1 MKKVNLLIL
10 GNSNFVQRRVIS
22 SLNKIKEI
30 NYKICSKSQK
40 SKNIFFSD
48 YIKALGSN
56 PDIVYISLVNH
67 LHYKYAKL
75 VLNKGFHV
83 IVDKPLAPKLS
94 QVKELIEIAK
104 KKNLLISEATLFNY
118 HNVFHKIDT
127 LIGGSKNLKFIQS
140 NFTIPQ
146 KKTLKQ
152 IELTQSDCF
161 MDMSPYASALIRLY
175 LDSKVEKLTFFNEK
189 FKNNKSIK
197 NFYILAKNSETK
209 YFGNFA
215 VGREYLSQIIFTS
228 KKKIVYLDF
237 QAFALPSNKKIKI
250 IIKENN
256 QFKNIY
262 IDKDDSIKNYFN
274 KILSS
279 INNKR
284 FDEFYNFALNDAK
297 IKNVM
302 IKGKKNIKL

>member
-10 GNSNFVQRRVIS
+10 GNSNFVQRRVIN

-30 NYKICSKSQK
+30 DYKICSKSQK
-40 SKNIFFSD
+40 NKKIYFNN
-48 YIKALGSN
+48 YTEALKSE

-67 LHYKYAKL
+67 LHYKYAKIAL
-75 VLNKGFHV
+75 KKGFHV
-83 IVDKPLAPKLS
+83 IVDKPIAPKLY
-94 QVKELIEIAK
+94 QVKELIKIAK
-104 KKNLLISEATLFNY
+104 KKNVLLSEATLFNY
-118 HNVFHKIDT
+118 HEVFYKINS
-127 LIGGSKNLKFIQS
+127 LIGGNKNLKFIQS

-161 MDMSPYASALIRLY
+161 MDMSPYASSLIRLY
-175 LDSKVEKLTFFNEK
+175 LESNVEHLTFFNEK

-197 NFYILAKNSETK
+197 NFYILAKNSKIK

-228 KKKIVYLDF
+228 EKKIIYLDF

-250 IIKENN
+250 ILKENN
-256 QFKNIY
+256 KFKNIY
-262 IDKDDSIKNYFN
+262 INKDDSIKNYFK

-284 FDEFYNFALNDAK
+284 FDKFYNIALYDSK
-297 IKNVM
+297 IKSM
-302 IKGKKNIKL
+302 IFKGKKSIKI

>member
-10 GNSNFVQRRVIS
+10 GNSNFVKRRVVS

-30 NYKICSKSQK
+30 EYKICSKSQK
-40 SKNIFFSD
+40 NKYIFFND
-48 YIKALGSN
+48 YLEALKSK

-75 VLNKGFHV
+75 ALNKGFHV
-83 IVDKPLAPKLS
+83 IVDKPLAPKLY
-94 QVKELIEIAK
+94 QVKELIKIAK
-104 KKNLLISEATLFNY
+104 KKKLLISEATLFNY
-118 HNVFHKIDT
+118 HNVFRKINS
-127 LIGGSKNLKFIQS
+127 LIGGNKNLRFIQS

-175 LDSKVEKLTFFNEK
+175 LDSKIKNLTFFNEK

-197 NFYILAKNSETK
+197 NFYILAKNSTTK

-228 KKKIVYLDF
+228 EK
-237 QAFALPSNKKIKI
+237 
-250 IIKENN
+250 
-256 QFKNIY
+256 
-262 IDKDDSIKNYFN
+262 KNY
-274 KILSS
+274 IS
-279 INNKR
+279 
-284 FDEFYNFALNDAK
+284 
-297 IKNVM
+297 
-302 IKGKKNIKL
+302 

>member
-10 GNSNFVQRRVIS
+10 GNSNFVKRRVIS

-30 NYKICSKSQK
+30 EYKICSKSQK
-40 SKNIFFSD
+40 NKKIFFNN
-48 YIKALGSN
+48 YTEALKSK

-75 VLNKGFHV
+75 ALNKGFHV
-83 IVDKPLAPKLS
+83 IVDKPLAPKLY
-94 QVKELIEIAK
+94 QVKELIKIAK
-104 KKNLLISEATLFNY
+104 KKKLLISEATLFNY
-118 HNVFHKIDT
+118 HNVFRKINS
-127 LIGGSKNLKFIQS
+127 LIGGNKNLRFIQS

-175 LDSKVEKLTFFNEK
+175 LDSKIKNLTFFNEK

-197 NFYILAKNSETK
+197 NFYILAKNSTTK

-228 KKKIVYLDF
+228 EKKIIYLDF

-256 QFKNIY
+256 KFKNIY
-262 IDKDDSIKNYFN
+262 LNKDDSIKNYFN

-284 FDEFYNFALNDAK
+284 FDEFYNFALHDSK
-297 IKNVM
+297 IKSMM
-302 IKGKKNIKL
+302 IKR

>member
-1 MKKVNLLIL
+1 MKKINLLIL
-10 GNSNFVQRRVIS
+10 GNSNFVKRRVVS

-40 SKNIFFSD
+40 NKKIFFNN
-48 YIKALGSN
+48 YTKALKSN

-67 LHYKYAKL
+67 LHYKYAKIA
-75 VLNKGFHV
+75 LNMGLHV
-83 IVDKPLAPKLS
+83 VVDKPITTKLY
-94 QVKELIEIAK
+94 QVKELIKIAK
-104 KKNLLISEATLFNY
+104 KKKLLLSEATLFNY
-118 HNVFHKIDT
+118 HGVFDKINS
-127 LIGGSKNLKFIQS
+127 LIGGNKNLKFIQS

-161 MDMSPYASALIRLY
+161 MDMSPYASSLIRLY
-175 LDSKVEKLTFFNEK
+175 LGSKVKNLTFFNEK
-189 FKNNKSIK
+189 FKNNKNIK
-197 NFYILAKNSETK
+197 NFYILAKNSKTK

-228 KKKIVYLDF
+228 EKKIIYLDF

-250 IIKENN
+250 IVKENN
-256 QFKNIY
+256 KFKNIY
-262 IDKDDSIKNYFN
+262 INKDDSIKNYFK

-279 INNKR
+279 IKNKR
-284 FDEFYNFALNDAK
+284 FDQFYDFTLYESK
-297 IKNVM
+297 IKSM
-302 IKGKKNIKL
+302 ILKDKKSIKL